1 MKLDEAIQIA
11 EHLCW
16 QVYRLAKEEESF
28 SIAQLQAMLAM
39 VDAADQLYGEA
50 DPDATGALKE
60 AAQIIR
66 MAMEENPTPVPAA
79 ALASLGECFLFL

>member
-1 MKLDEAIQIA
+1 
-11 EHLCW
+11 
-16 QVYRLAKEEESF
+16 
-28 SIAQLQAMLAM
+28 MLAM
-39 VDAADQLYGEA
+39 VDAAEQLYGEA